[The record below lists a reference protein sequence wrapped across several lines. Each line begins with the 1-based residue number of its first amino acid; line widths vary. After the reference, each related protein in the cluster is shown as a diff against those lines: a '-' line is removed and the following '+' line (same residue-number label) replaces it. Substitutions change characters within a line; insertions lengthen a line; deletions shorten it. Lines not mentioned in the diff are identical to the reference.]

1 MHTHNFLKASPII
14 SYKWA
19 GSVCYHWRNKNG
31 SWCFCSTWVLCT
43 SNVVSH
49 FKHIFIYLLLVALG
63 PCCWVQSFSRC
74 SEHGQLFVTEHGI
87 LLLQSM
93 GSRLTDSV
101 VAACGLQ
108 SGGSVVVVQGL
119 SCSMACWIFLD
130 HSLNPC
136 SYIGRW
142 ILINWTTREVW

>member
-43 SNVVSH
+43 SNVQV
-49 FKHIFIYLLLVALG
+49 ILNIYLFVYFWLYWVLVA
-63 PCCWVQSFSRC
+63 C
-74 SEHGQLFVTEHGI
+74 SPSLEAVGMGNS
-87 LLLQSM
+87 LLQCTGFSCCRAWALD
-93 GSRLTDSV
+93 SLASV
-101 VAACGLQ
+101 VAARRLQ

-130 HSLNPC
+130 HGLNPC
-136 SYIGRW
+136 SCIGRW